1 MSYSCIS
8 PDQLKNTELF
18 SAIPEMNKNRFISPY
33 TLMPKYFVYGT
44 PSKNTFVWKMPVVL
58 CVMGIKEELVLV
70 ICCNMSA
77 WEEFTNA
84 CWAGTFNSSFHREK
98 SWQGRESHN
107 SSSAEVVPMGEGWR
121 LWPDCP
127 VEEDK
132 ERILVFCDLS
142 RPSLPFFLNPFH
154 YLLPLQLLKN

>member
-70 ICCNMSA
+70 ISCNMSA

-84 CWAGTFNSSFHREK
+84 CWLVHSILHFTERRAGRAGSHKILLLQRWFLWEKVGDCGLIALLRRIKKGFWYFVTFH
-98 SWQGRESHN
+98 
-107 SSSAEVVPMGEGWR
+107 
-121 LWPDCP
+121 
-127 VEEDK
+127 
-132 ERILVFCDLS
+132 DLHC
-142 RPSLPFFLNPFH
+142 LFF
-154 YLLPLQLLKN
+154 